1 MLRVYVD
8 ALDTGPVD
16 VSGSIASDDP
26 LFDDIDFELA
36 GPVRVSGRLLSASLG
51 RFYWQGSL
59 AAGVTATC
67 RRCLTSTPRQIDA
80 QIHLVFTEDQD
91 TDDPSE
97 YVVPEKTDVL
107 DLSEAIREELI
118 LALEA
123 YVLCREDCKG
133 LCSCC
138 GTDLNTNSCDC
149 RSPSDPRWVAL
160 RQIKNQ
166 SKRVNDNGRSQA

>member
-8 ALDTGPVD
+8 ALDRGPVD

-26 LFDDIDFELA
+26 LFDDIDFELT

-59 AAGVTATC
+59 ATDVTATC
-67 RRCLTSTPRQIDA
+67 RRCLASTPRQIDV
-80 QIHLVFTEDQD
+80 QVNLVFTEDQD

-97 YVVPEKTDVL
+97 YVVQDKTDVL
-107 DLSEAIREELI
+107 DLREAIREELI

-133 LCSCC
+133 LCPSC

-149 RSPSDPRWVAL
+149 RPPSDSRWAAL
-160 RQIKNQ
+160 DK
-166 SKRVNDNGRSQA
+166 SQTKVSE

>member
-1 MLRVYVD
+1 MLQVD
-8 ALDTGPVD
+8 VGALDRGPVD

-26 LFDDIDFELA
+26 LFDDIDFALP
-36 GPVRVSGRLLSASLG
+36 GPVRVSGRLLSASLR
-51 RFYWQGSL
+51 RFYWQGSI
-59 AAGVTATC
+59 ATNVNATC
-67 RRCLTSTPRQIDA
+67 RRCLASTGRRIDA
-80 QIHLVFTEDQD
+80 QVNLVFTEDQD

-118 LALEA
+118 LAVEA

-133 LCSCC
+133 LCPSC

-149 RSPSDPRWVAL
+149 RPPSDRRWAAL
-160 RQIKNQ
+160 ET
-166 SKRVNDNGRSQA
+166 SKTKVSE